1 MVPGTQ
7 GNRMPLFGQGSS
19 NEGFVER
26 RVGAPAIEG
35 TIRDVAAVDVVPAIA
50 PLALMLS
57 AMTTGFRKTTI

>member
-35 TIRDVAAVDVVPAIA
+35 TIRDVAAVDVVPDDRPVGIDAIRNDYRF
-50 PLALMLS
+50 P
-57 AMTTGFRKTTI
+57 